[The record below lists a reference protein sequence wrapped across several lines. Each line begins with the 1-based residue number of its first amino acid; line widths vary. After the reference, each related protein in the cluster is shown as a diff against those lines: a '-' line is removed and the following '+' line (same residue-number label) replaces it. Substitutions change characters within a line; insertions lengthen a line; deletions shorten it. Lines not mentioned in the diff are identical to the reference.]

1 MPKNFNSRPHGGRP
15 STTRTAQTRC
25 TFQLTP
31 SRRAT
36 RGNHLATRWQPFQL
50 TPSRRATPSRQ
61 KTDSD
66 WYFNSRPHGG
76 RQRLQLPGQAER
88 HFNSRPHGGRR
99 CFFLCCFDL
108 LHFNSR
114 PHGGRQLCNII
125 VALYDHFNSRPHGGR
140 HRIRCEFLIRTHF
153 NSRPHGGRREYLVRQ
168 RPERIN
174 FNSRPHGG
182 RLLTDDS
189 YQETLKFQLTPSRR
203 ATMVHG
209 RATSHCVISTHALTE
224 GDGERMPRTIWTKSF
239 QLTPSRRATAAVFT
253 QNCFPQYFNSRPHG
267 GRPWREAAFA
277 RFLHFNS
284 RPHGGRPQAIYE
296 KGIEDANFNSRPHGG
311 RQQSKAIEEQRQYF
325 NSRPH
330 GGRRNIHRGKPGSR
344 KFQLTPSRRATGIAD
359 AKNDATT
366 ISTHALTEG
375 DITCSASSSVTVI
388 STHALTEGDSGW
400 NYVKAFVKTF
410 QLTPSRRATPIE
422 KIFFSIAPSFQLTPS
437 RRATFS
443 FFRQPFSDPISTH
456 ALTEGD
462 LASSMGKVIPTAFQ
476 LTPSRRATVKH
487 PREFII
493 TTFQLTPSRRATDG
507 AG

>member
-1 MPKNFNSRPHGGRP
+1 MWGRIISTHALTEGDFFLISFTLCYFDFNSRPHGGRPSTCRHWLSGLLFQLTPSRRVTLKLSKGGRLTIISTHALTEGDPEKQGIQESSVNFNSRPHGGRQILLPPEVGKNHISTHALTEGDRVPQKNLIIAIQYFNSRPHGGRRPYHWFKTNWIDISTHALTEGDQSQPEPAVPVDAFQLTPSRRATFGAKRWQILPKNFNSRPHGGRP

-88 HFNSRPHGGRR
+88 HFNSRPHGGR
-99 CFFLCCFDL
+99 
-108 LHFNSR
+108 
-114 PHGGRQLCNII
+114 
-125 VALYDHFNSRPHGGR
+125 
-140 HRIRCEFLIRTHF
+140 HRIRCEFLIRTH
-153 NSRPHGGRREYLVRQ
+153 
-168 RPERIN
+168 

-284 RPHGGRPQAIYE
+284 RPHGGRPLEEYDT
-296 KGIEDANFNSRPHGG
+296 GIEDAFQLTPSRRATGNPELVEYMG
-311 RQQSKAIEEQRQYF
+311 EYF

-330 GGRRNIHRGKPGSR
+330 GGRRQS
-344 KFQLTPSRRATGIAD
+344 
-359 AKNDATT
+359 
-366 ISTHALTEG
+366 
-375 DITCSASSSVTVI
+375 
-388 STHALTEGDSGW
+388 
-400 NYVKAFVKTF
+400 
-410 QLTPSRRATPIE
+410 
-422 KIFFSIAPSFQLTPS
+422 
-437 RRATFS
+437 
-443 FFRQPFSDPISTH
+443 
-456 ALTEGD
+456 
-462 LASSMGKVIPTAFQ
+462 
-476 LTPSRRATVKH
+476 
-487 PREFII
+487 
-493 TTFQLTPSRRATDG
+493 
-507 AG
+507 